1 MINYDKPF
9 YGDSGEFY
17 LPETGK
23 YFTFRPTNNPWAAQ
37 HDLIHAIDVLDGVR
51 FAIVRKGVAYVAID
65 EDANGYPVLER
76 WTITKRRTY
85 VTA

>member
-9 YGDSGEFY
+9 FNDSGEFY

-23 YFTFRPTNNPWAAQ
+23 YFTFRPTDNPWAAQ
-37 HDLIHAIDVLDGVR
+37 HDLIHEVDVLDGVR
-51 FAIVRKGVAYVAID
+51 FAIVRKGIAYVAID
-65 EDANGYPVLER
+65 EDANGHPVLER